1 MPLSRAS
8 LAVAYHA
15 PVKRGFVHAVL
26 IPAARRVRAAE
37 GVSHVHLARHWRFG
51 PHVQL
56 VATGP
61 DHGRLTEGLRAEQ
74 PVLEADVAAHPSTYR
89 LDHEH
94 YLALSEHLGTTELVP
109 PPYEPIWP
117 DNSVQLFEEPLSPGL
132 IEDPDALD
140 LRDAF
145 CDALLEPLA
154 SVLER
159 EAGDPA
165 QRLAGASELM
175 VLLAATYPD
184 AGLSHGYLS
193 YKSHLD
199 DYMQD
204 YDRDGAT
211 RADFSRRYER
221 VAPAFTNLIADLV
234 ATPQRPCGYSGA
246 DPALARWSAR
256 LSQLWERAVEL
267 AATKAIDPLLHE
279 GYTRRAG
286 EMNDHLRRKWEV
298 GDDREYSEFHAAL
311 RQYTYDDPAAGRDF
325 AAYRFMV
332 NLLYTQL
339 LVADV
344 SPAERLFLCHA
355 VSEAVQATTGVSWRD
370 VLNPRD
376 ARETGE
382 TAAGSAAREVA
393 AE

>member
-1 MPLSRAS
+1 MPLTRAS
-8 LAVAYHA
+8 LAIAYHA
-15 PVKRGFVHAVL
+15 PAKRGFVRAVL
-26 IPAARRVRAAE
+26 LPAARRVRAEE

-51 PHVQL
+51 PHIQL

-61 DHGRLTEGLRAEQ
+61 DHARLVEALNTER
-74 PVLEADVAAHPSTYR
+74 PRLEAGIAEHPSTYR

-94 YLALSEHLGTTELVP
+94 YLALSAHLGETELVP

-117 DNSVQLFEEPLSPGL
+117 DNSVQLFDEPLAPGL
-132 IEDPDALD
+132 IEHPDALD

-145 CDALLEPLA
+145 CEALLEPLA

-159 EAGDPA
+159 EAEDPA

-204 YDRDGAT
+204 YDRDGST
-211 RADFSRRYER
+211 RADFAGRYER
-221 VAPAFTNLIADLV
+221 VAPAFENLVADLV
-234 ATPQRPCGYSGA
+234 AAPTRPCAYSGG
-246 DPALARWSAR
+246 DPALAAWSKR
-256 LSQLWERAVEL
+256 LSQLWERALEL
-267 AATKAIDPLLHE
+267 AATKAVDPLLHE
-279 GYTRRAG
+279 GYTRRAT

-311 RQYTYDDPAAGRDF
+311 RRYTYDDPAAGRDF
-325 AAYRFMV
+325 ASYRFMV

-339 LVADV
+339 LVVDV

-355 VSEAVQATTGVSWRD
+355 VSEAVQSTTGVSWRD
-370 VLNPRD
+370 VLKPGEGGAGQD
-376 ARETGE
+376 A
-382 TAAGSAAREVA
+382 SAAAEAVA
-393 AE
+393 E